1 MAIALKNTSQDC
13 GALERVY
20 DHWRYTD
27 TLFIEWDSP
36 ELILQASCSVLEAFQ
51 EGKVGVDIIVQSDF
65 SLPISNRRDVKLV
78 VGVSESM
85 PASSARQRGVTYIG
99 LTVKGME
106 ALVSIQSGYLRIE
119 YVFQDDVGKVS
130 FKWPR
135 EVSRESF
142 DSFLHGGDADSSSLM
157 RVFVGNHASF
167 NSSSPS
173 HLTVSDA
180 ADVDSNSFTVALR
193 TQLPVHGEQPG
204 LIINGPTFVV
214 GEAAWHIL
222 KRRAISASETRFSLS
237 LSVEAY
243 GIVLSKLNS
252 LH

>member
-1 MAIALKNTSQDC
+1 MSIALKNTSQDC

-20 DHWRYTD
+20 DHWRYTQ

-36 ELILQASCSVLEAFQ
+36 ELILNASCSVLKAFHV
-51 EGKVGVDIIVQSDF
+51 GKIGFDIIVQSDF

-78 VGVSESM
+78 VGVSEAM

-106 ALVSIQSGYLRIE
+106 ALVSIQSRYLRVE
-119 YVFQDDVGKVS
+119 YAYQDDLGKVS
-130 FKWPR
+130 FKWPK

-142 DSFLHGGDADSSSLM
+142 DSFLHGGNAESSSLM
-157 RVFVGNHASF
+157 RVFVGNHVSF

-180 ADVDSNSFTVALR
+180 SGVESNSFTVALR
-193 TQLPVHGEQPG
+193 TKLPVHGEQPG
-204 LIINGPTFVV
+204 LITNGPTFVV
-214 GEAAWHIL
+214 GEAAWQIL
-222 KRRAISASETRFSLS
+222 KRRAISASDTRFTFSLS
-237 LSVEAY
+237 VGAY
-243 GIVLSKLNS
+243 GIVL
-252 LH
+252 